1 MKITGKVWKFGDN
14 VDTDQIIPAEYLT
27 TGDAKELAKHA
38 FEKVRPEFAKNVKEG
53 DIIVAGKNF
62 GSGSSREHA
71 PRALKGCG
79 ISCVIARSFA
89 RIYFRN
95 SINIALPAVE
105 CDIDA
110 DEGDT
115 VEVNFSSG
123 KIKNVTKSKE
133 YEFRALPQFL
143 QKIFDS
149 GGLVNYVKSTLKN
162 D

>member
-1 MKITGKVWKFGDN
+1 MKITGKVWKFGDDVN
-14 VDTDQIIPAEYLT
+14 TDEIIPAEYLT

-38 FEKVRPEFAKNVKEG
+38 FEKVRPEFAKNVK
-53 DIIVAGKNF
+53 DVDVIVAGKNF

-79 ISCVIARSFA
+79 VSCVIARSFA

-105 CDIDA
+105 CSIDA

-115 VEVNFSSG
+115 VEVDFSSG
-123 KIKNVTKSKE
+123 KIKNLTKNKE
-133 YEFRALPQFL
+133 YEFHALPPFL
-143 QKIFDS
+143 QNIFDA
-149 GGLVNYVKSTLKN
+149 GGLVNYVKAALKN